1 MAQSLTFAPFLFSMN
16 SITDSLYSQPLGQ
29 ITSFAFDDH
38 VANVFP
44 DMISRSVPGY
54 QTMIAAIGLLAGRFA
69 MQNSVCYDLGC
80 SLGAASFAM
89 RQNIAAENC
98 KIIAVD
104 NSQAML
110 SRFESILTQT
120 ETLIE
125 LHCADIREIEI
136 KNASIVVL
144 NFTLQFLPVKDR
156 AELLA
161 KIYDGLLPNGA
172 LIISEKLAFD
182 DVRQHE
188 LQIDLHHEFKKAQGY
203 SDLEISQKRT
213 ALENVLIPETFA
225 THQNRLKSVGFNSAE
240 LWFQYFNFASFIA
253 LK

>member
-1 MAQSLTFAPFLFSMN
+1 MT
-16 SITDSLYSQPLGQ
+16 SIKDSLYSQPLGQ
-29 ITSFAFDDH
+29 INSFAFDDH

-69 MQNSVCYDLGC
+69 KQNSVCYDLGC
-80 SLGAASFAM
+80 SLGAASFSM
-89 RQNIAAENC
+89 RQNIHVENC

-104 NSQAML
+104 NSPAML
-110 SRFESILTQT
+110 AKFESILTPEKT
-120 ETLIE
+120 PIE
-125 LHCADIREIEI
+125 LHCADIRDVEI
-136 KNASIVVL
+136 KNASLVVL
-144 NFTLQFLPVKDR
+144 NFTLQFLPVEDR
-156 AELLA
+156 KELLA
-161 KIYDGLLPNGA
+161 KIYNGLLPNGA

-182 DVRQHE
+182 DSRQHE
-188 LQIDLHHEFKKAQGY
+188 LQIDLHHEFKKSQGY

-225 THQNRLKSVGFNSAE
+225 THQNRLKSVGFESTE

>member
-1 MAQSLTFAPFLFSMN
+1 MT
-16 SITDSLYSQPLGQ
+16 SIKDSLYSQPLGQ
-29 ITSFAFDDH
+29 INSFAFDDN
-38 VANVFP
+38 VAQVFP
-44 DMISRSVPGY
+44 DMIQRSVPGY

-69 MQNSVCYDLGC
+69 KPNSVCYDLGC
-80 SLGAASFAM
+80 SLGAASFSM
-89 RQNIAAENC
+89 RQNIHVENC

-110 SRFESILTQT
+110 TRFESVLTPEKT
-120 ETLIE
+120 SIE
-125 LHCADIREIEI
+125 LHCADIRDVKIE
-136 KNASIVVL
+136 NASMVVL
-144 NFTLQFLPVKDR
+144 NFTLQFLPVEDR
-156 AELLA
+156 KELLA
-161 KIYDGLLPNGA
+161 KIYNGLLPNGA

-182 DVRQHE
+182 DSRQHE
-188 LQIDLHHEFKKAQGY
+188 LQIDLHHEFKKSQGY

-225 THQNRLKSVGFNSAE
+225 THQNRLKSVGFESAE

>member
-1 MAQSLTFAPFLFSMN
+1 MT
-16 SITDSLYSQPLGQ
+16 SIKDSLYSQPLGQ
-29 ITSFAFDDH
+29 ISSFAFDDH
-38 VANVFP
+38 VATVFP

-69 MQNSVCYDLGC
+69 TQNSVCYDLGC
-80 SLGAASFAM
+80 SLGAASFSM
-89 RQNIAAENC
+89 RQNITAENC
-98 KIIAVD
+98 KIVAVD

-110 SRFESILTQT
+110 LRFESVLTQDKT
-120 ETLIE
+120 PIE
-125 LHCADIREIEI
+125 LQCADIRDVKIE
-136 KNASIVVL
+136 NASIVVL
-144 NFTLQFLPVKDR
+144 NFTLQFLPVEDR
-156 AELLA
+156 EKLLA
-161 KIYDGLLPNGA
+161 KIYAGLLPNGA

-188 LQIDLHHEFKKAQGY
+188 LQIDLHHEFKKSQGY
-203 SDLEISQKRT
+203 SELEISQKRT